1 MGLTEDWRTY
11 EEKVCECE
19 GIAIEIMHPKAQRI
33 GGWWWRV
40 VNTVSAT
47 CGTIYNCSLI
57 FLKRRK
63 EEMGRKQKIILEQI
77 IKIFPVLLKTV
88 MSQI

>member
-1 MGLTEDWRTY
+1 MGLTEDWRMY

-19 GIAIEIMHPKAQRI
+19 GIAIEIMHPEAQRI

-47 CGTIYNCSLI
+47 CGTIYN
-57 FLKRRK
+57 
-63 EEMGRKQKIILEQI
+63 
-77 IKIFPVLLKTV
+77 
-88 MSQI
+88 